1 MNTENRVSP
10 QAPEIEEAII
20 GACLIEQEALPL
32 IADKLRPEM
41 FYDDHHQLIFA
52 ALMAMYHAGKKI
64 DILTVKEELARRGNL
79 DAIGGPYAIVQLSS
93 KVASS
98 AHIEYHAQIIHQK
111 YLAREMVVG
120 FNKLLTCAMDETIDI
135 DDTLIDAHN
144 LLDRLEGESGH
155 NAHIRD
161 METLMADTMEE
172 AERRIAK
179 SVNGVTGIPTGLT
192 ELDKKTGG
200 LQDNDLIVIAAR
212 PSVGKTAFALHL
224 ARHAAL
230 AGNAVAVYSLE
241 MQGERLGDR
250 WLLAATK
257 EVSPAHLLSGALTPS
272 ELREVHE
279 ASTELSRL
287 PIYIDDNPSV
297 SMDYVRTSAKLLQS
311 KGDCDCLFIDYLQ
324 LCDMKSD
331 QHNRNREQEVAQASR
346 KAKMIAKELHI
357 PVILLSQLN
366 RNVEGHPDG
375 RPALSDLRESGA
387 IEQDADLVLMLS
399 RPSLSGRETDRRSG
413 YPTEGLGVID
423 IAKHRNGPTG
433 EIYFRHDKSMT
444 KLVDYEPD
452 LEWMKKNTTR

>member
-1 MNTENRVSP
+1 M
-10 QAPEIEEAII
+10 
-20 GACLIEQEALPL
+20 
-32 IADKLRPEM
+32 
-41 FYDDHHQLIFA
+41 
-52 ALMAMYHAGKKI
+52 
-64 DILTVKEELARRGNL
+64 
-79 DAIGGPYAIVQLSS
+79 
-93 KVASS
+93 
-98 AHIEYHAQIIHQK
+98 
-111 YLAREMVVG
+111 
-120 FNKLLTCAMDETIDI
+120 
-135 DDTLIDAHN
+135 
-144 LLDRLEGESGH
+144 
-155 NAHIRD
+155 
-161 METLMADTMEE
+161 
-172 AERRIAK
+172 
-179 SVNGVTGIPTGLT
+179 
-192 ELDKKTGG
+192 
-200 LQDNDLIVIAAR
+200 
-212 PSVGKTAFALHL
+212 
-224 ARHAAL
+224 
-230 AGNAVAVYSLE
+230 
-241 MQGERLGDR
+241 GDR

-444 KLVDYEPD
+444 KLVDYEPG

>member
-1 MNTENRVSP
+1 MDDIVNP
-10 QAPEIEEAII
+10 QDAELEEIVL
-20 GACLIEQEALPL
+20 GACLIESKAITLVAG
-32 IADKLRPEM
+32 ILRPEV
-41 FYDDHHQLIFA
+41 FYIEKNREIYA
-52 ALMAMYHAGKKI
+52 ALQSMYRAGQVI
-64 DILTVKEELARRGNL
+64 DLMTVKEELTRRGKL
-79 DAIGGPYAIVQLSS
+79 DFIGGPYALVSITTR
-93 KVASS
+93 VASS
-98 AHIEYHAQIIHQK
+98 AHLEYHARILQQK
-111 YLAREMVVG
+111 YIRREAILG
-120 FNKLLTCAMDETIDI
+120 FHKLLAQAADETTDI
-135 DDTLIDAHN
+135 ADTLADAHT
-144 LLDRLEGESGH
+144 LLDQLEKECGMSEHLRSMLQL
-155 NAHIRD
+155 
-161 METLMADTMEE
+161 MEDTVELIE
-172 AERRIAK
+172 TRVASNK
-179 SVNGVTGIPTGLT
+179 NGVTGLPT
-192 ELDKKTGG
+192 
-200 LQDNDLIVIAAR
+200 
-212 PSVGKTAFALHL
+212 GKTAFALHL
-224 ARHAAL
+224 ARAAAS
-230 AGNAVAVYSLE
+230 AGYHIAVYSLE